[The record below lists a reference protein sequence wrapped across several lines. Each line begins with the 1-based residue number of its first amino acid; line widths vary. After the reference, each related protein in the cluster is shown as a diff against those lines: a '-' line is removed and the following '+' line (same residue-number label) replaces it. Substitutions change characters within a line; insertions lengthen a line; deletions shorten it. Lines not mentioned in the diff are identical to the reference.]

1 MVRGGIL
8 MVCKEGE
15 DRLIGKNRDRRR
27 GREDVKEDDELTK
40 PNTLIRR
47 HFLETDIS

>member
-15 DRLIGKNRDRRR
+15 DRLIGKNSWTRRTGTEEGGER
-27 GREDVKEDDELTK
+27 TS
-40 PNTLIRR
+40 RR
-47 HFLETDIS
+47 TTS